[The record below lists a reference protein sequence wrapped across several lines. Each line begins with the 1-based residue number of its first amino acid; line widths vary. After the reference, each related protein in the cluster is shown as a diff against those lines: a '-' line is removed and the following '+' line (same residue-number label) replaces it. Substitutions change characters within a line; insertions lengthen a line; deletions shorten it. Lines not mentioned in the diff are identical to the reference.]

1 MGKKASFQKVEQ
13 QQQKRSFCPFFFR
26 PPKSCSKKKR
36 VDTRSQKDEKRRRTT
51 TPGGCLDATLKKRT
65 DRRNRRH
72 DFPELKFVQDGG
84 FTGGIETNLRAFSA
98 RDKKNESL
106 RSVHNKREIPR
117 NRPAYAN
124 AFHPF
129 KTTDATPRRG
139 EAADV
144 PPHRISQNPKKK
156 SPLPFR
162 PVGALRPPLFARRA
176 IQNPIRS
183 LIIII
188 ENAGLFDLTT
198 RVIPS
203 KKRARSL
210 PTREDTTLKPH
221 I

>member
-1 MGKKASFQKVEQ
+1 M
-13 QQQKRSFCPFFFR
+13 CFFFCGEKSKLSKSR
-26 PPKSCSKKKR
+26 TTTKKTKFLSLLLSSSQSCSKKKR
-36 VDTRSQKDEKRRRTT
+36 VDTRSQKDEKRRRRT

-106 RSVHNKREIPR
+106 RSVHAREKFRKQPT
-117 NRPAYAN
+117 NSYAN

-156 SPLPFR
+156 IPASFSSGRCPSTTFIRALHNSKSNPLPHHH
-162 PVGALRPPLFARRA
+162 
-176 IQNPIRS
+176 
-183 LIIII
+183 
-188 ENAGLFDLTT
+188 
-198 RVIPS
+198 
-203 KKRARSL
+203 
-210 PTREDTTLKPH
+210 RE
-221 I
+221 

>member
-1 MGKKASFQKVEQ
+1 MCIGFSLRFVGKKCLQKVE
-13 QQQKRSFCPFFFR
+13 
-26 PPKSCSKKKR
+26 
-36 VDTRSQKDEKRRRTT
+36 EKRRPFRPVQRNEWTRVKKTRKKSRRRSNEKRT
-51 TPGGCLDATLKKRT
+51 PCCFDATLKKRT

-156 SPLPFR
+156 IPASFSSGRCPSTTFIRALRNSKSNPLPHHHH
-162 PVGALRPPLFARRA
+162 
-176 IQNPIRS
+176 
-183 LIIII
+183 
-188 ENAGLFDLTT
+188 
-198 RVIPS
+198 
-203 KKRARSL
+203 
-210 PTREDTTLKPH
+210 RE
-221 I
+221 

>member
-1 MGKKASFQKVEQ
+1 M
-13 QQQKRSFCPFFFR
+13 
-26 PPKSCSKKKR
+26 
-36 VDTRSQKDEKRRRTT
+36 DTRSQKDEKRRRRRTTT
-51 TPGGCLDATLKKRT
+51 TPGVCFDATLKKRT

-156 SPLPFR
+156 IPASFSSGRCPSTTFIR
-162 PVGALRPPLFARRA
+162 VCA

>member
-1 MGKKASFQKVEQ
+1 M
-13 QQQKRSFCPFFFR
+13 CFFFCGE
-26 PPKSCSKKKR
+26 KSKLSKSRTTTTKTKFLSLLLSSSQNCSKKKR
-36 VDTRSQKDEKRRRTT
+36 VDTRSQKDEKRRRRTTTT
-51 TPGGCLDATLKKRT
+51 TPGVCFDATLKKLT
-65 DRRNRRH
+65 NRRNRRH

-156 SPLPFR
+156 IPASFSSGRCPSTTFIRARNSKSNPLPHHHH
-162 PVGALRPPLFARRA
+162 
-176 IQNPIRS
+176 
-183 LIIII
+183 
-188 ENAGLFDLTT
+188 
-198 RVIPS
+198 
-203 KKRARSL
+203 
-210 PTREDTTLKPH
+210 RE
-221 I
+221 